1 MRLLIAEDELWLRKR
16 LVSTIDWS
24 SYGISEVYEAEDGGE
39 ALEIALKEKPDIVIT
54 DIRMPELS
62 GIDLMK
68 KLNENSIFSKMI
80 VVSGYDD
87 FEYAQGA
94 LRMGAINYLLKPV
107 DEEELLDS
115 VKRCV
120 EELKKEKNKETV
132 FDKQSAAS
140 EMLME
145 HIYEDLIFETSEKRT
160 EELLQ
165 KLSRKEIGF
174 PFQSAAVV
182 NMQVR
187 EHTFFVNDKVKSDMW
202 SVYQWLRRN
211 LQEDCYEC
219 QYLYMR
225 GSQIVLLLFGD
236 DLEAKF
242 MERVENWVQLILEA
256 LQKEL
261 NISLFMAAG
270 DVTDDFSGIHR
281 SYEMAQKKI
290 KEKRAEEKK
299 ILALRNQETEQEL
312 NTRFDDVYGEYD
324 FKLLIKE
331 IRNGDSEKAQTE
343 LQAME
348 QEVDAI
354 CIYPVS
360 PTGSLA
366 GLENAAKQGIDI
378 YSVDLSMESKWLTGY
393 CEANQYNIG
402 QMVGKECAE
411 YIRENFPDRKPK
423 TAIIQFSALLP
434 DTSKSR
440 TRGFLS
446 MTQSLIDVVQDVDAW
461 DASTSTPIVKE
472 VLDANPDLDMIFC
485 ANEGGTV
492 GAVMAVQNAGLK
504 IPVFGIDIT
513 EQLVNMMLDDDNIL
527 QALGGQ
533 DPVQLGE
540 RSMENLCRYLMGKD
554 YESEIVIPGILL
566 SRSRPGEA
574 RDYIETMRQIL
585 EQDKK

>member
-270 DVTDDFSGIHR
+270 DVNDDFSGIHR

-290 KEKRAEEKK
+290 KEKRAEEKR

-343 LQAME
+343 LQAILQSSSRRLQSADMMKL
-348 QEVDAI
+348 QLFYMNFI
-354 CIYPVS
+354 NRI
-360 PTGSLA
+360 A
-366 GLENAAKQGIDI
+366 GACLPE
-378 YSVDLSMESKWLTGY
+378 
-393 CEANQYNIG
+393 CEAYADELAMQCMTVMRELIYIGSDTIVTEMWDCLRKFVEKLVEVYQENNGKRKHWMIDQVLQYVEENYNTALSTRDIAG
-402 QMVGKECAE
+402 RFFMNTSYFSKLFHEQMGC
-411 YIRENFPDRKPK
+411 
-423 TAIIQFSALLP
+423 TFSNY
-434 DTSKSR
+434 
-440 TRGFLS
+440 
-446 MTQSLIDVVQDVDAW
+446 LINVRVEKA
-461 DASTSTPIVKE
+461 K
-472 VLDANPDLDMIFC
+472 
-485 ANEGGTV
+485 
-492 GAVMAVQNAGLK
+492 
-504 IPVFGIDIT
+504 
-513 EQLVNMMLDDDNIL
+513 MMLTQTNMKLYDIAEAVGYTN
-527 QALGGQ
+527 
-533 DPVQLGE
+533 VQYFSTIFKEKEGLTPSAFRQM
-540 RSMENLCRYLMGKD
+540 RSAVKDEYTGK
-554 YESEIVIPGILL
+554 
-566 SRSRPGEA
+566 
-574 RDYIETMRQIL
+574 
-585 EQDKK
+585 

>member
-174 PFQSAAVV
+174 PFQAAAVV

-236 DLEAKF
+236 DPEAKF

-290 KEKRAEEKK
+290 KEKRAEEKR

-343 LQAME
+343 LQAILQSSSRRLQSADMMKL
-348 QEVDAI
+348 QLFYMNFI
-354 CIYPVS
+354 NRI
-360 PTGSLA
+360 A
-366 GLENAAKQGIDI
+366 GACLPE
-378 YSVDLSMESKWLTGY
+378 
-393 CEANQYNIG
+393 CEAYADELAMQCMTVMRELIYIGSDTIVTEMWDCLRKFVEKLVEVYQENNGKRKHWMIDQVLQYVEENYNTALSTRDIAG
-402 QMVGKECAE
+402 RFFMNTSYFSKLFHEQMGC
-411 YIRENFPDRKPK
+411 
-423 TAIIQFSALLP
+423 TFSNY
-434 DTSKSR
+434 
-440 TRGFLS
+440 
-446 MTQSLIDVVQDVDAW
+446 LINVRVEKA
-461 DASTSTPIVKE
+461 K
-472 VLDANPDLDMIFC
+472 
-485 ANEGGTV
+485 
-492 GAVMAVQNAGLK
+492 
-504 IPVFGIDIT
+504 
-513 EQLVNMMLDDDNIL
+513 MMLTQTNMKLYDIAEAVGYTN
-527 QALGGQ
+527 
-533 DPVQLGE
+533 VQYFSTIFKEKEGLTPSAFRQM
-540 RSMENLCRYLMGKD
+540 RSAVKDEYTGK
-554 YESEIVIPGILL
+554 
-566 SRSRPGEA
+566 
-574 RDYIETMRQIL
+574 
-585 EQDKK
+585 

>member
-1 MRLLIAEDELWLRKR
+1 MILRLLIAEDELWLRKR

-174 PFQSAAVV
+174 PFQSATVV

-236 DLEAKF
+236 DPEAKF

-256 LQKEL
+256 LQREL

-290 KEKRAEEKK
+290 KEKRAEEKR

-343 LQAME
+343 LQAILQSSYRRLQSADMMKL
-348 QEVDAI
+348 QLFYMNFI
-354 CIYPVS
+354 NRI
-360 PTGSLA
+360 A
-366 GLENAAKQGIDI
+366 GACLPE
-378 YSVDLSMESKWLTGY
+378 
-393 CEANQYNIG
+393 CEAYADELAMQCMTVMRELIYIGSDTIVTEMWDCLKKFVEKLVEVYQENNGKRKHWMIDQVLQYVEENYNTALSTKDIAG
-402 QMVGKECAE
+402 RFFMNTSYFSKLFHEQMGC
-411 YIRENFPDRKPK
+411 
-423 TAIIQFSALLP
+423 TFSNY
-434 DTSKSR
+434 
-440 TRGFLS
+440 
-446 MTQSLIDVVQDVDAW
+446 LINVRVEKA
-461 DASTSTPIVKE
+461 K
-472 VLDANPDLDMIFC
+472 
-485 ANEGGTV
+485 
-492 GAVMAVQNAGLK
+492 
-504 IPVFGIDIT
+504 
-513 EQLVNMMLDDDNIL
+513 MMLTQTNMKLYDIAEAVGYTN
-527 QALGGQ
+527 
-533 DPVQLGE
+533 VQYFSTIFKEKEGLTPSAFRQM
-540 RSMENLCRYLMGKD
+540 RSAVKDEYTGK
-554 YESEIVIPGILL
+554 
-566 SRSRPGEA
+566 
-574 RDYIETMRQIL
+574 
-585 EQDKK
+585 

>member
-1 MRLLIAEDELWLRKR
+1 MILRLLIAEDELWLRKR

-236 DLEAKF
+236 DPEAKF

-290 KEKRAEEKK
+290 KEKRAEEKR

-343 LQAME
+343 LQAILQSSYRRLQSADMMKL
-348 QEVDAI
+348 QLFYMNFI
-354 CIYPVS
+354 NRI
-360 PTGSLA
+360 A
-366 GLENAAKQGIDI
+366 GACLPE
-378 YSVDLSMESKWLTGY
+378 
-393 CEANQYNIG
+393 CEAYADELAMQCMTVMRELIYIGSDTIVTEMWDCLKKFVEKLVEVYQENNGKRKHWMIDQVLQYVEENYNTALSTKDIAG
-402 QMVGKECAE
+402 RFFMNTSYFSKLFHEQMGC
-411 YIRENFPDRKPK
+411 
-423 TAIIQFSALLP
+423 TFSNY
-434 DTSKSR
+434 
-440 TRGFLS
+440 
-446 MTQSLIDVVQDVDAW
+446 LINVRVEKA
-461 DASTSTPIVKE
+461 K
-472 VLDANPDLDMIFC
+472 
-485 ANEGGTV
+485 
-492 GAVMAVQNAGLK
+492 
-504 IPVFGIDIT
+504 
-513 EQLVNMMLDDDNIL
+513 MMLTQTNMKLYDIAEAVGYTN
-527 QALGGQ
+527 
-533 DPVQLGE
+533 VQYFSTIFKEKEGLTPSAFRQM
-540 RSMENLCRYLMGKD
+540 RSAVKDEYTGK
-554 YESEIVIPGILL
+554 
-566 SRSRPGEA
+566 
-574 RDYIETMRQIL
+574 
-585 EQDKK
+585 

>member
-256 LQKEL
+256 LQKKL

-290 KEKRAEEKK
+290 KEKRAEEKR

-343 LQAME
+343 LQAILQSSSRRLQSADMMKL
-348 QEVDAI
+348 QLFYMNFI
-354 CIYPVS
+354 NRI
-360 PTGSLA
+360 A
-366 GLENAAKQGIDI
+366 GACLPE
-378 YSVDLSMESKWLTGY
+378 
-393 CEANQYNIG
+393 CEAYADELAMQCMTVMRELIYIGSDTIVTEMWDCLRKFVEKLVEVYQENNGKRKHWMIDQVLQYVEENYNTALSTRDIAG
-402 QMVGKECAE
+402 RFFMNTSYFSKLFHEQMGC
-411 YIRENFPDRKPK
+411 
-423 TAIIQFSALLP
+423 TFSNY
-434 DTSKSR
+434 
-440 TRGFLS
+440 
-446 MTQSLIDVVQDVDAW
+446 LINVRVEKA
-461 DASTSTPIVKE
+461 K
-472 VLDANPDLDMIFC
+472 
-485 ANEGGTV
+485 
-492 GAVMAVQNAGLK
+492 
-504 IPVFGIDIT
+504 
-513 EQLVNMMLDDDNIL
+513 MMLTQTNMKLYYI
-527 QALGGQ
+527 AEAVGYTN
-533 DPVQLGE
+533 VQYFSTIFKEKEGLTPSAFRQM
-540 RSMENLCRYLMGKD
+540 RSAVKDEYTGK
-554 YESEIVIPGILL
+554 
-566 SRSRPGEA
+566 
-574 RDYIETMRQIL
+574 
-585 EQDKK
+585 

>member
-256 LQKEL
+256 LQKKL

-290 KEKRAEEKK
+290 KEKRVEEKR

-343 LQAME
+343 LQAILQSSSRRLQSADMMKL
-348 QEVDAI
+348 QLFYMNFI
-354 CIYPVS
+354 NRI
-360 PTGSLA
+360 A
-366 GLENAAKQGIDI
+366 GACLPE
-378 YSVDLSMESKWLTGY
+378 
-393 CEANQYNIG
+393 CEAYADELAMQCMTVMRELIYIGSDTIVTEMWDCLRKFVEKLVEVYQENNGKRKHWMIDQVLQYVEENYNTALSTRDIAG
-402 QMVGKECAE
+402 RFFMNTSYFSKLFHEQMGC
-411 YIRENFPDRKPK
+411 
-423 TAIIQFSALLP
+423 TFSNY
-434 DTSKSR
+434 
-440 TRGFLS
+440 
-446 MTQSLIDVVQDVDAW
+446 LINVRVEKA
-461 DASTSTPIVKE
+461 K
-472 VLDANPDLDMIFC
+472 
-485 ANEGGTV
+485 
-492 GAVMAVQNAGLK
+492 
-504 IPVFGIDIT
+504 
-513 EQLVNMMLDDDNIL
+513 MMLTQTNMKLYDIAEAVGYTN
-527 QALGGQ
+527 
-533 DPVQLGE
+533 VQYFSTIFKEKEGLTPSAFRQM
-540 RSMENLCRYLMGKD
+540 RSAVKDEYTGK
-554 YESEIVIPGILL
+554 
-566 SRSRPGEA
+566 
-574 RDYIETMRQIL
+574 
-585 EQDKK
+585 

>member
-1 MRLLIAEDELWLRKR
+1 MILRLLIAEDELWLRKR

-24 SYGISEVYEAEDGGE
+24 SYGISDVYEAEDGGE

-256 LQKEL
+256 LQKKL

-290 KEKRAEEKK
+290 KEKRAEEKR

-343 LQAME
+343 LQAILQSSSRRLQSADMMKL
-348 QEVDAI
+348 QLFYMNFI
-354 CIYPVS
+354 NRI
-360 PTGSLA
+360 A
-366 GLENAAKQGIDI
+366 GACLPE
-378 YSVDLSMESKWLTGY
+378 
-393 CEANQYNIG
+393 CEAYADELAMQCMTVMRELIYIGSDTIVTEMWDCLRKFVEKLVEVYQENNGKRKHWMIDQVLQYVEENYNTALSTRDIAG
-402 QMVGKECAE
+402 RFFMNTSYFSKLFHEQMGC
-411 YIRENFPDRKPK
+411 
-423 TAIIQFSALLP
+423 TFSNY
-434 DTSKSR
+434 
-440 TRGFLS
+440 
-446 MTQSLIDVVQDVDAW
+446 LINVRVEKA
-461 DASTSTPIVKE
+461 K
-472 VLDANPDLDMIFC
+472 
-485 ANEGGTV
+485 
-492 GAVMAVQNAGLK
+492 
-504 IPVFGIDIT
+504 
-513 EQLVNMMLDDDNIL
+513 MMLTQTNMKLYDIAEAVGYTN
-527 QALGGQ
+527 
-533 DPVQLGE
+533 VQYFSTIFKEKEGLTPSAFRQM
-540 RSMENLCRYLMGKD
+540 RSAVKDEYTGK
-554 YESEIVIPGILL
+554 
-566 SRSRPGEA
+566 
-574 RDYIETMRQIL
+574 
-585 EQDKK
+585 